1 MNSNKENGI
10 GVKGRRVIAYTVLI
24 ILTFLC
30 LIWFYILVINATRT
44 NSMLKRGFTPLPSTH
59 LIENMINLLFHS
71 TQPVLYMTVFSIV
84 VVLITI
90 GVVHGQEGMG
100 QQRRTYRLMDELIA
114 AGSGR
119 QTAVFEFKNA
129 KVMLVGKRY
138 IELQG
143 RLGAFRAYVP
153 EEDFDFVRNYIQY
166 RVPMEC
172 EIRHEAEL

>member
-1 MNSNKENGI
+1 MTELPKRVTLRENGT
-10 GVKGRRVIAYTVLI
+10 Y
-24 ILTFLC
+24 
-30 LIWFYILVINATRT
+30 IWSAELDMEVERT
-44 NSMLKRGFTPLPSTH
+44 NYRTGG
-59 LIENMINLLFHS
+59 LICMTAAAVFFIAGCIISFIYHS